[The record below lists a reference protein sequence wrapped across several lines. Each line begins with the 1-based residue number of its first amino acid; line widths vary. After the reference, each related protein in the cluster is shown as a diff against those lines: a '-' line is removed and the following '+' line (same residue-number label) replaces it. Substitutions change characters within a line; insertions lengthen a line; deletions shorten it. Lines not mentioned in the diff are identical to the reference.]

1 MTKEKKKRKLG
12 IKGLISAILLVILLF
27 LMLIRFITD
36 FLWFKELDYVSVFFT
51 KLFTQLK
58 IGIPVFVIVTFLAY
72 VYLKFLK
79 RGYIKKV
86 VSNEEVNHGELNLI
100 SWGLPQYMEELR
112 RISQLPGYGFQ
123 FLQFTNSS
131 SFDIK
136 RSCCLIRTYHS
147 MYSSWDSSSRPMN

>member
-12 IKGLISAILLVILLF
+12 IKGLIIAILLVLLLF
-27 LMLIRFITD
+27 LMLIGFITD

-86 VSNEEVNHGELNLI
+86 VSNEEVNHGRLNLI
-100 SWGLPQYMEELR
+100 SWGLAA
-112 RISQLPGYGFQ
+112 IYGGVTTYFAVTRMWFQ

-131 SFDIK
+131 SFDINATPFFDK
-136 RSCCLIRTYHS
+136 DNIF
-147 MYSSWDSSSRPMN
+147 